1 VKLSEMLQ
9 LLDFSIPMNVSA
21 NVSGRVDVPALQ
33 LQMRQ
38 RQVVMTGGKEAGQDQ
53 RQWDEGGLDGRRN

>member
-1 VKLSEMLQ
+1 
-9 LLDFSIPMNVSA
+9 MNVSA